1 MHPTETRGH
10 TALLPGKASGMR
22 QTAYV
27 VDNLIGHL
35 AEAIGAAIVV
45 AETVILFAGRR
56 QAGVV
61 DLEGCWAGNG
71 LLR

>member
-1 MHPTETRGH
+1 MQPTETGGRS
-10 TALLPGKASGMR
+10 ARVPGDVSGMR
-22 QTAYV
+22 RAAYV

-45 AETVILFAGRR
+45 AETDILFAGRR